1 MIINMDNKT
10 TLQLAIEKRDSL
22 VKLNEK
28 LEHNFNISSNRTI
41 VSFFLTALASVFF
54 RHSASSDDKV
64 DSFFGIIGMTV
75 SIALGLYFIFKAYN
89 VSSYKYYLDI
99 FDEDDLALIKS
110 NANLYYH
117 FERLLKIDGKGQ
129 YVQGRFQKE
138 VVQKINEIKERI
150 DYLELFEQSGSVK
163 SEMINEVLNSK
174 RFENFKSAKNNH

>member
-1 MIINMDNKT
+1 MDNKT
-10 TLQLAIEKRDSL
+10 TLQLVIEKRDSL

-28 LEHNFNISSNRTI
+28 LENKFNMSANRTM
-41 VSFFLTALASVFF
+41 VSFLLTSLAFVSF
-54 RHSASSDDKV
+54 RNGASSDDKLY
-64 DSFFGIIGMTV
+64 SFFGIIGMIV
-75 SIALGLYFIFKAYN
+75 SIVLGLYFIFKAYN

-117 FERLLKIDGKGQ
+117 FERLLKIDGRGQ

-138 VVQKINEIKERI
+138 VVQKINEIKDRI

>member
-1 MIINMDNKT
+1 MDNKT

-28 LEHNFNISSNRTI
+28 LENKFNMSANLTI
-41 VSFFLTALASVFF
+41 VSFFLTALAFVFF
-54 RHSASSDDKV
+54 RNGASSDDKIY
-64 DSFFGIIGMTV
+64 SFFGSIGMIA

-89 VSSYKYYLDI
+89 VSSHKYYLDI
-99 FDEDDLALIKS
+99 FDDDDLAFIKS

-117 FERLLKIDGKGQ
+117 FERLLKTDGRGQ

-138 VVQKINEIKERI
+138 VEKKIDEIKERI

-174 RFENFKSAKNNH
+174 RFENFKSAK